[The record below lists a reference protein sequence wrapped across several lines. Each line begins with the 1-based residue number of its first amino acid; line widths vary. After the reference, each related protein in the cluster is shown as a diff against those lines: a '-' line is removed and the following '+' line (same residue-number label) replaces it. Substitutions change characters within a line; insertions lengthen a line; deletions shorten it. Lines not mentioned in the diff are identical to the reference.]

1 MASNST
7 VTASQTHTASTAML
21 TIVNYFTPQNLIIMI
36 LMPTV
41 AFMGGLW
48 LGLRW
53 LRWMARNLSAHS
65 IEVALEGGS
74 NVEEGVPEFFPARD
88 RNDVVWTP
96 NGNIP
101 DQRIDEKGQAAL
113 PQ

>member
-1 MASNST
+1 
-7 VTASQTHTASTAML
+7 ML
-21 TIVNYFTPQNLIIMI
+21 TFVNYFTPQNLIIMV
-36 LMPTV
+36 LMPIV

-88 RNDVVWTP
+88 RDVVWTP
-96 NGNIP
+96 NRDIP
-101 DQRIDEKGQAAL
+101 DQKTNEKGQAAL
-113 PQ
+113 